1 MIEQPSSSAHDELAY
16 IRQIIDNSRLAFVED
31 GKPYILWGILV
42 PLGMTVTY
50 ISALQD
56 HDYGTGYVWIG
67 LTLCGWIYV
76 AWYSRHKVKTQRARS
91 ILDRIQSAVWG
102 AIGSMI
108 GLLIV
113 MIYVGHSFGSSE
125 LPGINPF
132 YICSLTAILIGIGY
146 FLSGIANDLRWLRNV
161 AFAWWAGAVVM
172 YLWPSIHVLGLYA
185 LMIVLFQVVPGIVLY
200 RAYRTKTASPS
211 TATIGM
217 V

>member
-1 MIEQPSSSAHDELAY
+1 MIDQSNASAHDELAY

-42 PLGMTVTY
+42 ALGMTVTY
-50 ISALQD
+50 ISAVQD
-56 HDYGTGYVWIG
+56 YDYGTGYVWVG
-67 LTLCGWIYV
+67 LTLFGWSYV
-76 AWYSRHKVKTQRARS
+76 AWYSRHKQKTQRARS

-102 AIGSMI
+102 AIGSSI
-108 GLLIV
+108 GLLILL
-113 MIYVGHSFGSSE
+113 IFLGHAYGSAE

-146 FLSGIANDLRWLRNV
+146 FLSGIANELTWLRNI
-161 AFAWWAGAVVM
+161 AFAWWAGAIVM
-172 YLWPSIHVLGLYA
+172 YLWPSVHVLGLYA

-200 RAYRTKTASPS
+200 RAFRTKTASGI
-211 TATIGM
+211 TTIET